1 MSQTLAKL
9 TGGPLDSEIIP
20 LEDGQDGELVLPYG
34 EGQLIY
40 RPVGEATNTGDHD
53 GPTTTAYEY
62 VEATEEIS
70 PTNRNGNGD
79 DDSIG

>member
-9 TGGPLDSEIIP
+9 SGGPLDGEIIP
-20 LEDGQDGELVLPYG
+20 LEAGQDGELVLPYG

-40 RPVGEATNTGDHD
+40 RQLGEPTNTGEHD
-53 GPTTTAYEY
+53 GPTTASYEY
-62 VEATEEIS
+62 LESTEDIS

-79 DDSIG
+79 DDSIS